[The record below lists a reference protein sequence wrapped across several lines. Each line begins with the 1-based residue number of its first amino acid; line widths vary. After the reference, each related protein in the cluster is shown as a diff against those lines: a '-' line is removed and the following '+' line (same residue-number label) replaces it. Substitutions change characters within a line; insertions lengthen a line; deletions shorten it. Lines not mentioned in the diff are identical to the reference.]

1 MGDVT
6 TAGAMIVMGAVG
18 SRVVAVAAICV
29 RRADAV
35 IVVIIISGHFGIPV
49 ADAACIAATTF
60 RTMDTVFV
68 NGALRCAV
76 CGSRNPRVIHVRTRR
91 FVQRLG
97 QWRRIQCTLPC
108 IIGDPRGQELLQ
120 GLDQFRDSFRKECR
134 KAYRKCRLTSE
145 LSENFMVQWRTS
157 RACLRE
163 PLESIRRGILVLV
176 LVRSHRCQSVRFK
189 GRMGT
194 KTFGHID
201 SRCCTVPCHGDSAV
215 GGQRIR
221 LREIC
226 MSRDFQ
232 NMSGDGHVRCVSSN
246 RNDSVCGCG

>member
-1 MGDVT
+1 M
-6 TAGAMIVMGAVG
+6 
-18 SRVVAVAAICV
+18 
-29 RRADAV
+29 
-35 IVVIIISGHFGIPV
+35 
-49 ADAACIAATTF
+49 
-60 RTMDTVFV
+60 
-68 NGALRCAV
+68 
-76 CGSRNPRVIHVRTRR
+76 
-91 FVQRLG
+91 QRLG

-108 IIGDPRGQELLQ
+108 IIGDPRGQGLLQ

-134 KAYRKCRLTSE
+134 KCHLTSE

-163 PLESIRRGILVLV
+163 PLESIRRGILVQG
-176 LVRSHRCQSVRFK
+176 RSHRSQLVRFM

-194 KTFGHID
+194 KTFGRIG
-201 SRCCTVPCHGDSAV
+201 SRCCTVPCQGDFTV
-215 GGQRIR
+215 GGLRIR

-232 NMSGDGHVRCVSSN
+232 NMSGDGHVRCVSGN